1 MNKNFVAND
10 VAQLFPSDESFDAL
24 ASIIGC
30 VDHGIAMARRDGK
43 FVIWNGFAQKVLFAQ
58 KLANLHKNPNRLTIS
73 K

>member
-43 FVIWNGFAQKVLFAQ
+43 FVIWNGFAQK
-58 KLANLHKNPNRLTIS
+58 LAKNRDFLCSPMSFCANG
-73 K
+73 